1 VRAAADASLQRLQ
14 TDRIDLYYAHFDDPE
29 TPLEQTVEAFS
40 ALVDAGKVRAIGA
53 SNYQADRLEEALRVS
68 ESNGLARYET
78 LQPEYNLYARE
89 GYEAELEGVAQR
101 HGLGVINFFALA
113 SGFLTGKYRSKA
125 DEGKSQRGDRIVERY
140 LNPRGFRILA
150 ALDQVAGKHG
160 SSPAQVSLAWLIARP
175 SITAPIVSATS
186 LPQLD
191 ELVSATKLTLDADDI
206 QALNDA
212 SAE

>member
-1 VRAAADASLQRLQ
+1 MA
-14 TDRIDLYYAHFDDPE
+14 P
-29 TPLEQTVEAFS
+29 
-40 ALVDAGKVRAIGA
+40 
-53 SNYQADRLEEALRVS
+53 SNYQADRLEAALRVS

-89 GYEAELEGVAQR
+89 EYEAELEGVAQR

-160 SSPAQVSLAWLIARP
+160 TSPAQVSLAWLIARP
-175 SITAPIVSATS
+175 SITRADR
-186 LPQLD
+186 QRH
-191 ELVSATKLTLDADDI
+191 LVAA
-206 QALNDA
+206 AG
-212 SAE
+212 

>member
-1 VRAAADASLQRLQ
+1 M
-14 TDRIDLYYAHFDDPE
+14 
-29 TPLEQTVEAFS
+29 
-40 ALVDAGKVRAIGA
+40 
-53 SNYQADRLEEALRVS
+53 S

-160 SSPAQVSLAWLIARP
+160 TSPAQVSLAWLIARP

-191 ELVSATKLTLDADDI
+191 ELVSATRLTLDADDI
-206 QALNDA
+206 RR
-212 SAE
+212 

>member
-1 VRAAADASLQRLQ
+1 
-14 TDRIDLYYAHFDDPE
+14 
-29 TPLEQTVEAFS
+29 
-40 ALVDAGKVRAIGA
+40 
-53 SNYQADRLEEALRVS
+53 
-68 ESNGLARYET
+68 LARYET